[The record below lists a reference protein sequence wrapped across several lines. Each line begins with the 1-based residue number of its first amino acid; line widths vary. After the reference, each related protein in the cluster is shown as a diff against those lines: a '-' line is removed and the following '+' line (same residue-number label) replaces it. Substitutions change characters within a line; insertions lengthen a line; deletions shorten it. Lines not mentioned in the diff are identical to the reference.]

1 MTAKNLRRLN
11 GRCLQHRRN
20 DQKMRKC
27 GIVVRKLLR
36 RLTLPEWH
44 RVLDTNLTAAF
55 LLARA
60 AEKPLREA
68 RGAIVT
74 VASTRALMSEPNTES
89 YSASKGGL
97 LALTHALAISLAPTC
112 ASIASAPAGSKLR
125 IIPRYGARITSSI
138 PPAASAGRKI
148 SPNL

>member
-1 MTAKNLRRLN
+1 MGIYSQVTMTAKNLRRLN

-60 AEKPLREA
+60 AEKPA
-68 RGAIVT
+68 RSPWCDRNRRLDARTNVGAQ
-74 VASTRALMSEPNTES
+74 
-89 YSASKGGL
+89 
-97 LALTHALAISLAPTC
+97 H
-112 ASIASAPAGSKLR
+112 
-125 IIPRYGARITSSI
+125 
-138 PPAASAGRKI
+138 
-148 SPNL
+148 